1 MKKFNPAS
9 AIITAVLI
17 TLAGCQERESTA
29 DLDRILGVASDSFN
43 SFESSEANINE
54 ENAMDVFAQD
64 YANNLNSVQ
73 PLAYSEGTV
82 GVQAQSDGS
91 FAGFHDANNNQI
103 KDAGEKDL
111 FNLEIDAENQRLLAS
126 DGEAVHEQPYSGG
139 MGNGFLMGMLL
150 GNMLSRQSVAGVR
163 PSTRTAKPRASR
175 SSFFNSARKRSGSG
189 SHSLGK

>member
-1 MKKFNPAS
+1 MKIFKPTS
-9 AIITAVLI
+9 VILTAALL
-17 TLAGCQERESTA
+17 TLGGCQQHESTA

-43 SFESSEANINE
+43 SFESSDSNINE
-54 ENAMDVFAQD
+54 ENAMDIFAQD

-73 PLAYSEGTV
+73 PLAYADGPV

-91 FAGFHDANNNQI
+91 FAGFHDANNNQV

-111 FNLEIDAENQRLLAS
+111 FNLEVDAENQRLLAS

-150 GNMLSRQSVAGVR
+150 GNMLSRQSVSGVR
-163 PSTRTAKPRASR
+163 PATRTAKPRASR